1 MIESGNDIKLDKDL
15 DLTQTVQGFRD
26 QRQRVSVLNSDCV
39 EASVVYA
46 ETKTSFRFLYK
57 ENRYSEFRMTDSDK
71 FFT

>member
-1 MIESGNDIKLDKDL
+1 MIESSNDIKLDEDL

-39 EASVVYA
+39 EASVVYTEMKA
-46 ETKTSFRFLYK
+46 SFRFLYK
-57 ENRYSEFRMTDSDK
+57 EDRCSGFRMTDSDE